1 MKSLN
6 GKFHFAEKFK
16 MNAAKS
22 IKCKENNVYN
32 VIFNELN
39 DKLITYSRMFFCN
52 FAHDFSILS
61 TFVTKK
67 KYVFMSL

>member
-22 IKCKENNVYN
+22 IKCMENNVYN

-39 DKLITYSRMFFCN
+39 DKLITYSRMFF
-52 FAHDFSILS
+52 FVILLM
-61 TFVTKK
+61 TLAFIVH
-67 KYVFMSL
+67 L